1 MAPGFYSRIP
11 PVAAPQGVD
20 VHAHFF
26 PERFLRAI
34 EDGGALSGGS
44 IDRSS
49 PAGPAIDVKGSRTPP
64 LEARYYDLPKRV
76 ASMNR
81 QGVAVQALSLTAPMV
96 YWADGA
102 MAARLSAVWNDA
114 ASAAHVAYPDR
125 FVVCAM
131 LPMQDTARALTEL
144 ERAARLPGVRGLYMG
159 TNVNGLNLSDPAF
172 FPVFEHCQAL
182 GLPVGLHPFN
192 VNGAERLRPYYLT
205 NLLGNP
211 YDTGIAAAHLIFG
224 GVLDRLPKLQVILP
238 HAGGT
243 VPLVW
248 GRLQRGQK
256 VRPEANKAA
265 RKPVKA
271 YLRRFT
277 YDTISHDAGALRYLI
292 NTVGADRVMLGTD
305 FCFDMGYERPL
316 DIIQDKGVK
325 LSRAEQAKVIRE
337 NAARLLRLR

>member
-1 MAPGFYSRIP
+1 M
-11 PVAAPQGVD
+11 AAPLGID

-34 EDGGALSGGS
+34 EDGGLPSGGRL
-44 IDRSS
+44 DRSS
-49 PAGPAIDVKGSRTPP
+49 PIGPAIDIKGSRTPP
-64 LEARYYDLPKRV
+64 LEARYYDLRKRV

-96 YWADGA
+96 YWAQGDFGRRL
-102 MAARLSAVWNDA
+102 AREWNDA
-114 ASAAHVAYPDR
+114 ASEAHTAYPDR
-125 FVVCAM
+125 FVVCAT
-131 LPMQDTARALTEL
+131 LPLQDTALALAEL
-144 ERAARLPGVRGLYMG
+144 DRAARLPGVRAVYMG
-159 TNVNGLNLSDPAF
+159 TNVNGRNLSDPAF
-172 FPVFEHCQAL
+172 FPVFERCQAL
-182 GLPVGLHPFN
+182 GMPVGLHPFN
-192 VNGAERLRPYYLT
+192 VNGPERLKDFYLT

-211 YDTGIAAAHLIFG
+211 YDSGIAAAHLIFG

-243 VPLVW
+243 FPYVW
-248 GRLQRGQK
+248 GRLERGQK

-265 RKPVKA
+265 RKRVRA

-277 YDTISHDAGALRYLI
+277 YDTISHDAGALRYLVD
-292 NTVGADRVMLGTD
+292 TVGADRVMLGTD

-316 DIIQDKGVK
+316 DIIRNRGVR
-325 LSRAEQAKVIRE
+325 LSRGEQAKVVRD

>member
-1 MAPGFYSRIP
+1 MTGSVGI
-11 PVAAPQGVD
+11 D

-34 EDGGALSGGS
+34 EEGGGPSGGQL
-44 IDRSS
+44 DRSN
-49 PAGPAIDVKGSRTPP
+49 PRGPAIVVKGGSTAP
-64 LEARYYDLPKRV
+64 LEPRYWDLGKRV
-76 ASMNR
+76 ASMNK

-96 YWADGA
+96 YWGEGDFG
-102 MAARLSAVWNDA
+102 ARLAREWNDG
-114 ASAAHVAYPDR
+114 ASAAHVEYPDR
-125 FVVCAM
+125 FVVCAT
-131 LPMQDTARALTEL
+131 LPMQDTGQALAEL
-144 ERAARLPGVRGLYMG
+144 ERAARLPGVRAVYMG
-159 TNVNGLNLSDPAF
+159 TNVNGRNLSDPAF
-172 FPVFEHCQAL
+172 FPVFERCQAL
-182 GLPVGLHPFN
+182 GLPIGLHPFN
-192 VNGAERLRPYYLT
+192 VNGAERLKAYYLT

-243 VPLVW
+243 LPLVW

-265 RKPVKA
+265 KKPVRA

-292 NTVGADRVMLGTD
+292 DTVGADRVMLGTD

-316 DIIQDKGVK
+316 DIIRDRAVK
-325 LSRAEQAKVIRE
+325 LSRAEQALVVRD